1 MKTRKSIYT
10 LLIVA
15 MCSCSGSTTP
25 VKEQLEAVQTVQQT
39 VEQLPEKEY
48 KKLTEEPGVVFYDIT
63 LEEALEKAKKEGK
76 YVLIDC
82 HTKSCGPCR
91 KMENG
96 VFPQEHLGKFMNE
109 RFVPIMRDMEEGEG
123 LEIAEKYN
131 VQIYPT
137 MLILLPNATKEGEI
151 VGAEFNIDFLIEKLK
166 EIIHEK

>member
-1 MKTRKSIYT
+1 MKTGKSICT

-25 VKEQLEAVQTVQQT
+25 VKKQQEAAQPVLQT
-39 VEQLPEKEY
+39 VEQQPEKEY
-48 KKLTEEPGVVFYDIT
+48 KKLTEEPGVIFYDIT
-63 LEEALEKAKKEGK
+63 LEEALDKAKNEGK

-91 KMENG
+91 KMEKG
-96 VFPQEHLGKFMNE
+96 VFPQEKLGKFMNE

-131 VQIYPT
+131 IQIYPT
-137 MLILLPNATKEGEI
+137 MLVLLPNAAKEGEI
-151 VGAEFNIDFLIEKLK
+151 VGAEFNIDYLIENLK
-166 EIIHEK
+166 AIIHEK